1 MTFKHKGLQALFGGT
16 FDPIHYGHLRPVEAL
31 AKQVGLQKVIL
42 LPNHVPPHRPQ
53 PEASPAQR
61 LEMVRL
67 AIQDQPLF
75 TIDTRELERN
85 SPSYT
90 IETLTALRKEM
101 GPEQPLAFIIGQD
114 SLLSINTWHG
124 WEQLLDNCHLLVCS
138 RPGYAANFSEPQ
150 MQAWLNKHKTDDTNK
165 LSQTPNGYIFL
176 GDTPLV
182 DISATEIRNNL
193 NNGNVNENLIPA
205 AVMAYIKQQ
214 HLYQNWCNALTF
226 SHPE

>member
-1 MTFKHKGLQALFGGT
+1 MTFKPKGLQALFGGT

-31 AKQVGLQKVIL
+31 AKQVGLEKVIL

-53 PEASPAQR
+53 PEASPIQR

-67 AIQDQPLF
+67 AIQGNPLF

-138 RPGYAANFSEPQ
+138 RPGYAANFSDPQ
-150 MQAWLNKHKTDDTNK
+150 MQAWLAEHKTDAPNQ
-165 LSQTPNGYIFL
+165 LSQTPSGHIFI

-182 DISATEIRNNL
+182 DISATEIRKSL
-193 NNGNVNENLIPA
+193 NSGDLSDDLIPP

-214 HLYQNWCNALTF
+214 HLYH
-226 SHPE
+226 S